1 MGRYNI
7 RESLRERSPATNLV
21 FSRDSEIFDNKI

>member
-7 RESLRERSPATNLV
+7 RESLRETDKSIFRI
-21 FSRDSEIFDNKI
+21 EIEAKQVKK